1 MDYRL
6 GIEQSEPGK
15 WIAWVFG
22 LPGCFSRGAT
32 RTEAVAAAPQA
43 IADYFNWRDG
53 YNRVGEDDIEQ
64 IRGEVTEVFE
74 NYETL
79 DGYWVNSFF
88 DHDRRLVSAA
98 DADDARWLLDCTRS
112 DLVRTIQS
120 VSPKRLDA
128 AIPGERFQSL
138 SGILRHVAGAE
149 LWYLNKLGLGF
160 DRAEL
165 PDDLFRQLEKIRA
178 HLVITLPQLVD
189 NDTIRDVHGER
200 WSARKVIRRALW
212 HERVHTWHIGRL
224 IAGD

>member
-64 IRGEVTEVFE
+64 IRAEVTEVFE

-112 DLVRTIQS
+112 DLVRIRLAEATGRGDSGGTVPITIGDTQTCRGRR
-120 VSPKRLDA
+120 VVVPEQTRA
-128 AIPGERFQSL
+128 
-138 SGILRHVAGAE
+138 GI
-149 LWYLNKLGLGF
+149 
-160 DRAEL
+160 
-165 PDDLFRQLEKIRA
+165 
-178 HLVITLPQLVD
+178 
-189 NDTIRDVHGER
+189 
-200 WSARKVIRRALW
+200 
-212 HERVHTWHIGRL
+212 
-224 IAGD
+224 